1 MQNNAPQSSE
11 EQPEEISSSPPA
23 QESEETQPSQPP
35 TREERPKWWRADLE
49 ATGTSTPP
57 SSMQNRQSNTM
68 ARERGERGGWLTA
81 WLVLVALVNILVLI
95 LALELF
101 SAPGGAFGLLY
112 LLISGT
118 ALVGVVGTWLLKKW
132 GFYTLI
138 ASHLIAFLSDIVF
151 LAIPGV
157 GASGGSVVSVI
168 STIIAGIVTFVL
180 CTNRWEEFE

>member
-11 EQPEEISSSPPA
+11 EQPEEISSS
-23 QESEETQPSQPP
+23 QPP
-35 TREERPKWWRADLE
+35 THEERPKWWRADLE
-49 ATGTSTPP
+49 ATGTSTTPA
-57 SSMQNRQSNTM
+57 SSMQNRQSSSM
-68 ARERGERGGWLTA
+68 VRERGERGGWLTA

-138 ASHLIAFLSDIVF
+138 ASHSIAFLSDIVF